1 MAHATIGKTER
12 NIHIIKKERRPFEE
26 VKFSEIA
33 VIGMGYVGIPTA
45 ALFADVDGFNVTGIQ
60 RRSQR
65 SGWKIDYLNAGKSP
79 ITGDEPGLAELIEK
93 VVRKGTFRA
102 TDDFSVCKNA
112 DAILIDV
119 QTPVD
124 ENHVPQY
131 EALIE
136 VSKAIGR
143 NMKKGALVAVESTV
157 SPGTTSFLVKPILE
171 EQSGMKAGEDF
182 NLVFS
187 YERVMPGR
195 LLHNMQHMPRI
206 IGGITPKCT
215 QRGIE
220 LYRNIVKAELIPT
233 DCITAEVAKVTENA
247 YRDVNIAFANEVALI
262 CESLGVNVH
271 EVRKLVNSLPFDP
284 STPDK
289 NPFRMMH
296 APGAGVGG
304 HCLPKD
310 PWLLKHGLD
319 AYGASKITPQIITES
334 RRTNDSMPQHMKTL
348 IQEALKEKGVK
359 LQNAR
364 ICILGLAY
372 LEDSDDTRNT
382 PTMPLYSILK
392 EACKEVVVH
401 DPYVQR
407 FEGVA
412 LTNELETA
420 IKGKDCVVVMTR
432 HKKYYDIKPKWL
444 KEVLDNPVIVD
455 GRNVFNQED
464 CEEAGFTFRGVG
476 IGQRSRR
483 LS

>member
-1 MAHATIGKTER
+1 
-12 NIHIIKKERRPFEE
+12 
-26 VKFSEIA
+26 VKPLEIV

-45 ALFADVDGFNVTGIQ
+45 ALFADAEGFKVTGIQ
-60 RRSQR
+60 RRSER

-79 ITGDEPGLAELIEK
+79 IAGDEPGLTELIKK

-102 TDDFSVCKNA
+102 TNNFSACRNA

-131 EALIE
+131 KALKEA
-136 VSKAIGR
+136 SKAAGEK
-143 NMKKGALVAVESTV
+143 MKKGALVAVESTV

-171 EQSGMKAGEDF
+171 VQSGMKAGEDF
-182 NLVFS
+182 NLIFS

-206 IGGITPKCT
+206 IGGFTPRCT

-271 EVRKLVNSLPFDP
+271 EVRKLVNSLPYNPLD
-284 STPDK
+284 PDK

-310 PWLLKHGLD
+310 SWLLKHGLN
-319 AYGASKITPQIITES
+319 AYGTFKITPQIITES
-334 RRTNDSMPQHMKTL
+334 RRINDSMPQHMKNL
-348 IQEALKEKGVK
+348 IQEALEEKGVK
-359 LQNAR
+359 LQDAR

-382 PTMPLYSILK
+382 PTLPLYNLLK

-401 DPYVQR
+401 DPYVQK

-412 LTNELETA
+412 ITNELETA
-420 IKGKDCVVVMTR
+420 IKSKNCIVVMTR
-432 HKKYYDIKPKWL
+432 HKEYFDIKPKWL
-444 KEVLDNPVIVD
+444 KKVLVSPVIVD
-455 GRNVFNQED
+455 GRNVFNIED
-464 CEEAGFTFRGVG
+464 CNKAGFTFRGVG
-476 IGQRSRR
+476 IGQKNRR
-483 LS
+483 LSE